1 MEGLEWRHDD
11 QELFKGRKEQETTRG
26 QRTSLYRLARHLTV
40 LIVQSIRRLDC
51 GPGRTM
57 GFDTPGIPCSMR
69 WKGLTADP

>member
-1 MEGLEWRHDD
+1 VGLSKCRNKKNGSVRAGIV
-11 QELFKGRKEQETTRG
+11 QRKKEVGNHRG

-69 WKGLTADP
+69 